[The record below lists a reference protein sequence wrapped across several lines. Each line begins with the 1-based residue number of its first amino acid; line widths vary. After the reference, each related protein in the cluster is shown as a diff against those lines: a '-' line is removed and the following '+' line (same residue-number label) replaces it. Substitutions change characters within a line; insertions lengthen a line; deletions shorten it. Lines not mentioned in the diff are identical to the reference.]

1 MPGKTNGL
9 EDEHM
14 KLLEVLKDI
23 DYELISGDLNKEITS
38 VEYDSRRV
46 AVGSLFVCV
55 KGFTVD
61 GHTFARSAAEKDASA
76 IIVDSTRTG
85 FSKEELDQL
94 AKEFG
99 LCIVEIEDTHKH
111 LADLCANFFEHPE
124 KKLAVYGITGT
135 KGKTT
140 TAFMLRAILEQSGR
154 NTGLI
159 GTVCNIIAGR
169 KTHAEH
175 TTPESRDLFEMM
187 DTLTRNDSD
196 SLVMEVSSQALKLDR
211 VRGLTYRTAAFT
223 NLYEDHIAPNEHPD
237 MEDYIS
243 CKLKIF
249 DSCEIGILNLDCAV
263 ADRVKEYCKGKT
275 DLITYSIDGEA
286 DFIARNLRPERRGHV
301 TGTVF
306 ELDCEYYKCDI
317 FVALPG
323 KFNVYN
329 ALCAICS
336 AVTEGIDIEDIKTA
350 LANISVPGRMQ
361 PIENNFGV
369 NILVDYAHNAPAL
382 ESVLNTLKEYTTGRI
397 ITVFG
402 CGGNRSVTRRFE
414 MGEVSGN
421 LSDYTIITS
430 DNPRKEEP
438 DAIIADIIT
447 GISKTTG
454 KYEVEPDRSK
464 AIKLSINMAKE
475 GDTVLI
481 AGKGHED
488 YQIFADK
495 TIHFDDCEHARDA
508 VIEREGKA

>member
-1 MPGKTNGL
+1 
-9 EDEHM
+9 M
-14 KLLEVLKDI
+14 KLQEVLNNI
-23 DYELISGDLNKEITS
+23 DFEVISGDLNKEITS
-38 VEYDSRRV
+38 VEYDSRKV
-46 AVGSLFVCV
+46 AIGSLFVCV
-55 KGFTVD
+55 QGFTVD
-61 GHTFARSAAEKDASA
+61 GHSFASMAAEKGASA
-76 IIVDSTRTG
+76 IVVDKNRTCL
-85 FSKEELDQL
+85 SADELDVL
-94 AKEFG
+94 AKENF
-99 LCIVEIEDTHKH
+99 LSVIEIDDTHKH
-111 LADLCANFFEHPE
+111 LADLCANFYEHPE
-124 KKLAVYGITGT
+124 KRLSIYGITGT

-154 NTGLI
+154 DTGLI
-159 GTVCNIIAGR
+159 GTVCNIIAGK
-169 KTHAEH
+169 KTHAAH
-175 TTPESRDLFEMM
+175 TTPESRELYDMM
-187 DTLTRNDSD
+187 DVLTRNNSE

-237 MEDYIS
+237 MEDYIT

-249 DSCEIGILNLDCAV
+249 DSCEKGIVNLDCDA
-263 ADRVKEYCKGKT
+263 AERIIEYCKGRT
-275 DLITYSIDGEA
+275 DLITYSINGEA
-286 DFIARNLRPERRGHV
+286 DFVARNLRPERRGHV

-369 NILVDYAHNAPAL
+369 NILVDYAHNAAAL
-382 ESVLNTLKEYTTGRI
+382 ESVLTTLKEYTTGRI

-421 LSDYTIITS
+421 LSDYTVITS

-438 DAIIADIIT
+438 DAIIADIVT
-447 GISKTTG
+447 GISKTDG

-464 AIKLSINMAKE
+464 AIKLSINMAQE

-495 TIHFDDCEHARDA
+495 TIHFDDCEHARNA
-508 VIEREGKA
+508 VIEREGK

>member
-1 MPGKTNGL
+1 
-9 EDEHM
+9 M
-14 KLLEVLKDI
+14 KLLEVLDNI
-23 DYELISGDLNKEITS
+23 DFKLIAGDLNKEITS
-38 VEYDSRRV
+38 VEYDSRKV

-55 KGFTVD
+55 QGFTVD
-61 GHTFARSAAEKDASA
+61 GHSYASMAAEKGASA
-76 IIVDSTRTG
+76 IVVDKNRSCLN
-85 FSKEELDQL
+85 EDELGVL
-94 AKEFG
+94 AKENF
-99 LCIVEIEDTHKH
+99 LSVIEIDDTHMH
-111 LADLCANFFEHPE
+111 LADLCANFYEHPE

-154 NTGLI
+154 DTGLI
-159 GTVCNIIAGR
+159 GTVCNIIAGH
-169 KTHAEH
+169 KTHAAH

-187 DTLTRNDSD
+187 DTLTRFGSED
-196 SLVMEVSSQALKLDR
+196 LVMEVSSQALKLDR
-211 VRGLTYRTAAFT
+211 VRGITYRTAAFT

-237 MEDYIS
+237 MEDYLS

-249 DSCEIGILNLDCAV
+249 DNCETGILNLDCSV
-263 ADRVKEYCKGKT
+263 ADKVIDYCKGKAP
-275 DLITYSIDGEA
+275 LLTYSVNGEA
-286 DFIARNLRPERRGHV
+286 DFVARNIRPERRGHV

-306 ELDCEYYKCDI
+306 ELDCKYYNCDI

-329 ALCAICS
+329 ALCAIAT
-336 AVTEGIDIEDIKTA
+336 AVSEGIDIECIKQA
-350 LANISVPGRMQ
+350 LENISVPGRMQ

-369 NILVDYAHNAPAL
+369 NILVDYAHNAAAL
-382 ESVLNTLKEYTTGRI
+382 ESVLDTLKEYTEGRI

-402 CGGNRSVTRRFE
+402 CGGNRSRTRRFE

-421 LSDYTIITS
+421 LSDYTVITS
-430 DNPRKEEP
+430 DNPRNEEP

-464 AIKLSINMAKE
+464 AIKLSINMAQK

-495 TIHFDDCEHARDA
+495 TIHFDDCEHARNA
-508 VIEREGKA
+508 VIEREGNS

>member
-1 MPGKTNGL
+1 
-9 EDEHM
+9 M
-14 KLLEVLKDI
+14 KLLEVLDNILFK
-23 DYELISGDLNKEITS
+23 LIAGDLNKEITS
-38 VEYDSRRV
+38 VEYDSRKV

-55 KGFTVD
+55 QGFTVD
-61 GHTFARSAAEKDASA
+61 GHSYASMAAEKGASA
-76 IIVDSTRTG
+76 IVVDKNRSCLN
-85 FSKEELDQL
+85 EDELGVL
-94 AKEFG
+94 AKENF
-99 LCIVEIEDTHKH
+99 LSVIEIDDTHMH
-111 LADLCANFFEHPE
+111 LADLCANFYEHPE

-154 NTGLI
+154 DTGLI
-159 GTVCNIIAGR
+159 GTVCNIIAGH
-169 KTHAEH
+169 KTHAAH
-175 TTPESRDLFEMM
+175 TTPESRELYDMM
-187 DTLTRNDSD
+187 DVLTRNNSE

-211 VRGLTYRTAAFT
+211 VRGITYRTAAFT

-237 MEDYIS
+237 MEDYLS

-249 DSCEIGILNLDCAV
+249 DNCETGILILYCSV
-263 ADRVKEYCKGKT
+263 ADKVIDYCKGKAP
-275 DLITYSIDGEA
+275 LLTYSVNGEA
-286 DFIARNLRPERRGHV
+286 DFVARNIRPERRGHV

-306 ELDCEYYKCDI
+306 ELDCKYYNCDI

-329 ALCAICS
+329 ALCAIAT
-336 AVTEGIDIEDIKTA
+336 AVSEGIDIECIKQA
-350 LANISVPGRMQ
+350 LENISVPGRMQ

-369 NILVDYAHNAPAL
+369 NILVDYAHNAAAL
-382 ESVLNTLKEYTTGRI
+382 ESVLDTLKEYTEGRI

-402 CGGNRSVTRRFE
+402 CGGNRSRTRRFE

-421 LSDYTIITS
+421 LSDYTVITS
-430 DNPRKEEP
+430 DNPRNEEP

-464 AIKLSINMAKE
+464 AIKLSINMAQK

-488 YQIFADK
+488 YQIFEDK
-495 TIHFDDCEHARDA
+495 TIHFDDCEHARNA
-508 VIEREGKA
+508 VIEREGNS